1 MSLKLLKKTLYC
13 ESLPIDHLTELNR
26 NSLKN
31 NYYLNKKI
39 MYLHIRVFALLD
51 EACIKDRGIIVNLGI
66 DNFHPALNLDSI

>member
-1 MSLKLLKKTLYC
+1 MSLKLVKKTLYC

-39 MYLHIRVFALLD
+39 TYLHISLFSLFD
-51 EACIKDRGIIVNLGI
+51 EACIKDRGIIVNLDI
-66 DNFHPALNLDSI
+66 ATFHPALNWDSI